1 MGLFEQIN
9 NDTIVAMKSGDKA
22 VLGVLRML
30 KSDLKYKQI
39 ELKHKL
45 TEDECIAVLS
55 SSAKKCRDALGE
67 YEKASRDDLV
77 IKEKAELEIIKKY
90 LPEQIPDEE
99 IERIIKEAIAETN
112 ASTPAEIGLVMKKVM
127 PMVKGKADGRRVNE
141 LVLNILRG

>member
-9 NDTIVAMKSGDKA
+9 NDTIAAMKNGDKA

>member
-9 NDTIVAMKSGDKA
+9 NDTIAAMKNGDKA

-112 ASTPAEIGLVMKKVM
+112 ASTTAEIGLVMKKVM

>member
-9 NDTIVAMKSGDKA
+9 NDTIAAMKNGDKA

-55 SSAKKCRDALGE
+55 SSAKKCRDAIGE